1 MSADMNMTLEQFEEL
16 AMAYGGTIARWP
28 EHERAAAQQMLLASD
43 AARAML
49 AEASALDATLDL
61 WEAPAPSQ
69 ALMARVLTDAATV
82 SADRQSAAPAKTA
95 KPAAKNGW
103 FATLFGGSTGLRPAF
118 AMACCLAVGFSLG
131 FSGDVT
137 IAPTDSEMAAL
148 EQTDLIDFAFAMD
161 DESDLLFGS
170 GALL

>member
-28 EHERAAAQQMLLASD
+28 EEERAGAQQMLLASE
-43 AARAML
+43 AAREML

-82 SADRQSAAPAKTA
+82 SADRQSAAPAPA
-95 KPAAKNGW
+95 QPAAPKRGW
-103 FATLFGGSTGLRPAF
+103 FETLFGGSTGLRPAF

-137 IAPTDSEMAAL
+137 IAPTETNLAAAQ
-148 EQTDLIDFAFAMD
+148 QTDLIDFAFAMD
-161 DESDLLFGS
+161 DDSDLLFGS